1 MALDTFLRRKQ
12 MQSWRIPVMIDCGAI
27 KVFSEGRELPLKKG
41 PKTHVDGGDKIRIED
56 PLSKQCQEALQQ
68 KVDTEAR
75 DYAWVPG
82 TSPFDKAMGKL
93 IEARPRTI
101 RMQVFP
107 GDPIDEDAVRALVEE
122 LRAKLADFERQL
134 PRCKVVILSD
144 YGKGGLTHIADM
156 IKAGE
161 IQLVFT
167 TVDETR
173 AAIVDSRH
181 IRQAALANRVT
192 YYTTMAGCEA
202 AVEGMKHKDGL
213 LGDAAAG

>member
-1 MALDTFLRRKQ
+1 MIEYEVDRPMALDTFLRRKQ

-101 RMQVFP
+101 RNRLL
-107 GDPIDEDAVRALVEE
+107 EAW
-122 LRAKLADFERQL
+122 LRPRSMLMACLAF
-134 PRCKVVILSD
+134 V
-144 YGKGGLTHIADM
+144 GGLCGT
-156 IKAGE
+156 
-161 IQLVFT
+161 QLT
-167 TVDETR
+167 ISTVVSAR
-173 AAIVDSRH
+173 S
-181 IRQAALANRVT
+181 
-192 YYTTMAGCEA
+192 
-202 AVEGMKHKDGL
+202 
-213 LGDAAAG
+213 